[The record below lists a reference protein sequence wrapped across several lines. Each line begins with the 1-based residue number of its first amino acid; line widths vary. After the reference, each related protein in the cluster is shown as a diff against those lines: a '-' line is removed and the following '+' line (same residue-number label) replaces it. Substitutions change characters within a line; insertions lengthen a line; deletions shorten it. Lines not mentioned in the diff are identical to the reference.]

1 MWCANKI
8 QTQFMENNLKRI
20 TAVLG
25 PTNTGKTHLAVET
38 MMEYESGI
46 IGFPLRLLAREIFDK
61 CVKKIGAEKVALIT
75 GEEKIIPKFPKYYIC
90 TVESMPQDML
100 VDFIAIDE
108 IQMCADH
115 ERGHIFTD
123 RLLNARG
130 EKLTMFLGS
139 HTMKS
144 IITELINDVE
154 FVNRERYS
162 KLTYSGYKK
171 ISRLNPK
178 TALIAFS
185 IDEVYALA
193 ELVRRQKG
201 GAAVIMGSLSPKT
214 RNSQV
219 ELYQS
224 GDANFLVATD
234 AIGMGINMDIDNV
247 SFSNLKKF
255 DGKKT
260 RNLNLS
266 EISQIAGRAG
276 RHIND
281 GTFGVTGE
289 CKQLSSDEIEKL
301 EKHDLDSINTLYW
314 RNSQINFDSLDGLIA
329 SLEKKINN
337 KFLKKIN
344 DCDDENALKF
354 LTKNNDILKN
364 KNTTDLIKVLWEC
377 CQIPDF
383 SKKAYGNHIEVVKT
397 IFEFLTSKNGMV
409 TNDYMKKQLEG
420 LDKYNGNIDTLSNRI
435 SNVRTW
441 SYVANK
447 KNWAK
452 NADYWIE
459 RTKYIEDKLSD
470 KLHEELTKSFVD
482 KRISVLSRSLKQDIS
497 LATKIENNNEVIIDG
512 QYMGR
517 LNGMKLNL
525 ELKSGSLK
533 TDVKSLRKAA
543 SQAIVPELMKRVNQ
557 IITSFDFKISEDNK
571 IYWMDGAIAYI
582 SPGKDYLNPKLELI
596 VDEAIDLDS
605 KEKLKVYLEKELY
618 NLIRSELS
626 DLVNLS
632 KVKFENNYARALCF
646 QLFENNGVIK
656 RDSVHQMIKN
666 ISKED
671 RVNLRKVGIKIGRYH
686 VFLPRMLKPSAVN
699 LKVKLWKLFFP
710 KDKKYVIPISG
721 LNFLKDQSIE
731 NNKFLLICGFEN
743 FNKFHLRVD
752 ILERL
757 FVKIIESTKKNMF
770 QVNSD
775 MINLL
780 GCSKENF
787 FKLLELMQYK
797 KIKAENNKE
806 EIFAYKPK
814 KIRIKNEKIV
824 KNSKHN
830 SPFNKLSEIRFR

>member
-1 MWCANKI
+1 
-8 QTQFMENNLKRI
+8 MENTSKRI

-38 MMEYESGI
+38 MLDYESGI

-61 CVKKIGAEKVALIT
+61 CVNKIGPEKVALIT
-75 GEEKIIPKFPKYYIC
+75 GEEKIIPKTPKYYIC
-90 TVESMPQDML
+90 TVESMPQDMN
-100 VDFIAIDE
+100 VDFIAVDE

-130 EKLTMFLGS
+130 DKLTMFLGS

-144 IITELINDVE
+144 VIKSLIDKIE
-154 FVNRERYS
+154 FVDRERYS

-185 IDEVYALA
+185 VDEVYAIA

-201 GAAVIMGSLSPKT
+201 GAAIIMGSLSPKT

-234 AIGMGINMDIDNV
+234 AIGMGINMDINNV
-247 SFSNLKKF
+247 SFSNIKKF
-255 DGKKT
+255 DGKKN
-260 RNLNLS
+260 RKLNLS

-281 GTFGVTGE
+281 GTFGITGD

-301 EKHDLDSINTLYW
+301 EKHQLNNINLLYW
-314 RNSQINFDSLDGLIA
+314 RNSNINFDSLDNLLT
-329 SLEKKINN
+329 SLEKKTDNE
-337 KFLKKIN
+337 FLKRIN
-344 DCDDENALKF
+344 DCEDENVLKF
-354 LTKNNDILKN
+354 FVKDNKDLKN
-364 KNTTDLIKVLWEC
+364 TNSKDFIKILWEC

-383 SKKAYGNHIEVVKT
+383 SKKSYGSHIDVVKKV
-397 IFEFLTSKNGMV
+397 FEFLTSKPGKV
-409 TNDYMKKQLEG
+409 TNDYMKKQLKD
-420 LDKYNGNIDTLSNRI
+420 LDRYDGNIDTLANRI

-447 KNWAK
+447 KNWA
-452 NADYWIE
+452 NNSDYWIE

-497 LATKIENNNEVIIDG
+497 LATEIKNENEVIIDN
-512 QYMGR
+512 QYIGR
-517 LNGMKLNL
+517 LNGMKLDL
-525 ELKSGSLK
+525 DLKSGSLK
-533 TDVKSLRKAA
+533 TDIKSLKKAA
-543 SQAIVPELMKRVNQ
+543 RQAIAPELMRRVNK
-557 IITSFDFKISEDNK
+557 IIKSETFELSEDHK
-571 IYWMDGAIAYI
+571 IYWLGFSIAYI
-582 SPGKDYLNPKLELI
+582 VRGKDYLNPKLELL
-596 VDEAIDLDS
+596 VDEAIDLES
-605 KEKLKVYLEKELY
+605 KEKLKTYLEKKLHELIF
-618 NLIRSELS
+618 LELS

-632 KVKFENNYARALCF
+632 KSKFKNNYVRALCF
-646 QLFENNGVIK
+646 QLFESNGVMK
-656 RDSVHQMIKN
+656 RETVHQMLKN

-671 RVNLRKVGIKIGRYH
+671 RLSLRKAGIKIGRYH
-686 VFLPRMLKPSAVN
+686 IFLPRMLKPSAVD
-699 LKVKLWKLFFP
+699 LRIKLWKLYFSE
-710 KDKKYVIPISG
+710 DKKYTIPKSG
-721 LNFLKDQSIE
+721 LNFLKDESIK

-743 FNKFHLRVD
+743 FGKFYIRVD

-757 FVKIIESTKKNMF
+757 FLKIIENTKDKLFKIDSN
-770 QVNSD
+770 
-775 MINLL
+775 MINLI

-787 FKLLELMQYK
+787 LKLLGLMQYEPK
-797 KIKAENNKE
+797 KVKNSENDE
-806 EIFAYKPK
+806 FFTYKPK
-814 KIRIKNEKIV
+814 FIKNK
-824 KNSKHN
+824 KNNDKKKFN
-830 SPFNKLSEIRFR
+830 RDNPFDKLSELRFR